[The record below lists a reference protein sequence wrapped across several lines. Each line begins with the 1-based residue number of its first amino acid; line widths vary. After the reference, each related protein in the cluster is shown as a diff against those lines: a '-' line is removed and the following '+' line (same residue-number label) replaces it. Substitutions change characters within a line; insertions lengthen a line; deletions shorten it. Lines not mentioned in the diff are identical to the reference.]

1 MRRAAVLLLGLTVLA
16 VRADEKGAEINL
28 DGLRSKTPGDWK
40 EETPSNRLRWMQ
52 FRVPKAKD
60 DEANGELY
68 LTKGISGSKEDNLK
82 RWKGQFL
89 PPSGKKI
96 DDVTKVENIKVAG
109 CEVMYVDIQGTYLEG
124 PPMAPPAAKKR
135 KPNYRMLAVQFEGPQ
150 DVYHIKFTGP
160 AKTIA
165 EHKKGFDEWLKG
177 FKK

>member
-1 MRRAAVLLLGLTVLA
+1 MKPAAALLLGLAVLTA
-16 VRADEKGAEINL
+16 RADEKGAEVNL
-28 DGLRSKTPGDWK
+28 DGLKSKTPAGWK

-52 FRVPKAKD
+52 FRVPKAEG

-89 PPSGKKI
+89 PPTGKKI
-96 DDVTKVENIKVAG
+96 DDVTKVEDIKVAG
-109 CEVMYVDIQGTYLEG
+109 CDVMYVDIQGTYLEG
-124 PPMAPPAAKKR
+124 APMAPAAMKKR
-135 KPNYRMLAVQFEGPQ
+135 RPNYRMLAVQFEGPS

-160 AKTIA
+160 AKTVA
-165 EHKKGFDEWLKG
+165 EQKKAFDEWLKG